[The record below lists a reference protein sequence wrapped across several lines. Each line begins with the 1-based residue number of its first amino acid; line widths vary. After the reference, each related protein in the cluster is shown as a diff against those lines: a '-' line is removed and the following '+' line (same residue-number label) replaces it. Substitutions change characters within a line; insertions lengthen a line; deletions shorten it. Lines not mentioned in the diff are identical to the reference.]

1 MKKILTCAA
10 LGLSITA
17 GSLAIA
23 TPASAYVLWN
33 LKAEQEGH
41 AICMGV
47 SGGDPGGH
55 VTSGTH
61 IIVWDCNYS
70 SDQAWSFGGYP
81 PGFEWVDAATD
92 TAGHSM
98 CLNDS
103 GGNNDRGA
111 QVTIAECTDYTP
123 QRFLFNWVGNDSSG
137 APCYNMA
144 DVGTNRVVGV
154 ANASVNPVQDGMSV
168 VMWDSNGSADQVWCV
183 HPNPVIHI
191 G

>member
-1 MKKILTCAA
+1 MKKIVTCAA

-41 AICMGV
+41 SICMA
-47 SGGDPGGH
+47 SAEAIQAAMSRPGPTSSCGTATTR
-55 VTSGTH
+55 VTRLGAS
-61 IIVWDCNYS
+61 VARPRD
-70 SDQAWSFGGYP
+70 
-81 PGFEWVDAATD
+81 FEWVDAATD

-98 CLNDS
+98 CLNDT

-111 QVTIAECTDYTP
+111 QVTIAACTNYTS
-123 QRFLFNWVGNDSSG
+123 QKFLL
-137 APCYNMA
+137 
-144 DVGTNRVVGV
+144 
-154 ANASVNPVQDGMSV
+154 
-168 VMWDSNGSADQVWCV
+168 
-183 HPNPVIHI
+183 I